1 MRTIVYVAPFP
12 LAATLRFGQA
22 LATLDDVRVVGIF
35 QQPPPKG
42 SGYTHVELVDN
53 ALSTDQIEAAARR
66 IQARFGP
73 IHRLLG
79 ILENLQ
85 EQLAEVRVR
94 LGLPGITPD
103 IARKFRDKGVMKQ
116 ALEAAGLPCARHAR
130 VRSAADAW
138 AFVDQVGFPIV
149 MKPPAG
155 AGCKA
160 TYRVSHP
167 QGLARALDEIR
178 PSAHREVLA
187 EEFLT
192 GAEFSFETLT
202 LGGQVRFCSIG
213 RYYPSPLE
221 VTETPWVQWV
231 VFLPKDISGPEFD
244 AVREIGPKVIAAL
257 GLDTALTHM
266 EWFRRPDGSVAI
278 GEIAARPPG
287 ARIMDLMS
295 HAHDRD
301 LYRDWARLMVD
312 DVVEGPFERRHAAA
326 AAFLRGAGTG
336 RVAAVDGL
344 DEAQRKM
351 GALVVDRSLPVVGQP
366 KSDSYEGE
374 GWVIVRGEDDD
385 RVRKAVL
392 DLITTVKVRYA

>member
-12 LAATLRFGQA
+12 MAATLRFGRA
-22 LATLDDVRVVGIF
+22 LASLDDVRVVGVF
-35 QQPPPKG
+35 QQPPPPG
-42 SGYTHVELVDN
+42 SGYDHVELVDN
-53 ALSTDQIEAAARR
+53 ALSTDQIEAAVRR
-66 IQARFGP
+66 VAARFGP
-73 IHRLLG
+73 VHRLLG
-79 ILENLQ
+79 ILENIQ
-85 EQLAEVRVR
+85 EQLAEVRQR
-94 LGLPGITPD
+94 LGLAGVQRD
-103 IARKFRDKGVMKQ
+103 VARRFRDKGVMKL

-130 VRSAADAW
+130 VRSAEDAW
-138 AFVDQVGFPIV
+138 AFIDQVGFPIV

-167 QGLARALDEIR
+167 QGLAQALAEIQ
-178 PSAHREVLA
+178 PSPHREVLA

-202 LGGQVRFCSIG
+202 LGGEVRFVSIG

-244 AVREIGPKVIAAL
+244 AVRELGPRVVAAL

-287 ARIMDLMS
+287 ARIMELMS
-295 HAHDRD
+295 HVYDRD
-301 LYRDWARLMVD
+301 LYADWARLMVD
-312 DVVEGPFERRHAAA
+312 GVVEGPFERQHCAA
-326 AAFLRGAGTG
+326 AAFLRGAGQG
-336 RVAAVDGL
+336 RVAAVEGL
-344 DEAQRKM
+344 DAAQQKM
-351 GALVVDRSLPVVGQP
+351 GALVVDRKLPVIGQP

-374 GWVIVRGEDDD
+374 GWVIVKGDDD
-385 RVRKAVL
+385 AEVRKAVL
-392 DLITTVKVRYA
+392 DLITTVRVRYA